1 MSMPTSLKN
10 IAIGPVAVALAA
22 LVALSACEKPQAAQE
37 SAAPPAPQV
46 SVAEVLQHPINEWVE
61 VTGRLEAP
69 QSVIIRAR
77 VSGYIDQV
85 AFEEGALVKKGDLL
99 FQIDPRPF
107 AAEVKRLQAQLVRAQ
122 AQAKRAESEA
132 KRGEQLRAG
141 KVIGIEEADARQSV
155 ADEARAAVIAT
166 QAQLES
172 AVLNLE
178 FTEVRA
184 PIDGRMSRA
193 ELTEGNLV
201 RADDSRLSSI
211 VSTDE
216 VYAYFDIDES
226 VYLKYAALTKS
237 GEVGAAAPVYLG
249 LTNEEGNPHEG
260 RMDFLDNQVNP
271 ATGTMRGRA
280 VFDNRDG
287 TFTPGLYARLKLIGS
302 AGYVASLVDDAAIGT
317 DLGKKFVLVLEKD
330 NKVAYRSVEIGPKQ
344 NGLRV
349 VRQGLKQGDVIVVN
363 GLQRVRPGM
372 VVDPQAVAMAD
383 DKTLAGFVT
392 AGGGNKLAVRKAPQA
407 TAN

>member
-1 MSMPTSLKN
+1 MSVQSTIRTTT
-10 IAIGPVAVALAA
+10 IAAVGLAA
-22 LVALSACEKPQAAQE
+22 LLALSACEKPQASTGDGAA
-37 SAAPPAPQV
+37 AAPPPPTV
-46 SVAEVLQHPINEWVE
+46 SVAEVLRQPINEWDE

-69 QSVIIRAR
+69 QSVVIRAR
-77 VSGYIDQV
+77 VSGYIDRV
-85 AFEEGALVKKGDLL
+85 AFEEGAIVKKGDLL

-107 AAEVKRLQAQLVRAQ
+107 VAEVKRLEAQLARAQ
-122 AQAKRAESEA
+122 ASSKRAVSEA
-132 KRGEQLRAG
+132 KRGDQLRAG
-141 KVIGIEEADARQSV
+141 KIIGSEEADARQST
-155 ADEARAAVIAT
+155 ADEARAAVVAT
-166 QAQLES
+166 EAQLEL
-172 AVLNLE
+172 ARLNLE
-178 FTEVRA
+178 FTEIRA

-226 VYLKYAALTKS
+226 VYLKYTALTKS
-237 GEVGAAAPVYLG
+237 GQVGEGAPVYLG
-249 LTNEEGNPHEG
+249 LTNEDGHPHEG

-287 TFTPGLYARLKLIGS
+287 TFTPGLYARLKLVGS
-302 AGYVASLVDDAAIGT
+302 AGYVASLVKDAAIGT
-317 DLGKKFVLVLEKD
+317 DLGKKFVLVLDKD

-349 VRQGLKQGDVIVVN
+349 VRQGLDEGDKVVVN

-372 VVDPQAVAMAD
+372 AVTPEVVPMAD
-383 DKTLAGFVT
+383 AETLAQFQT
-392 AGGGNKLAVRKAPQA
+392 AAGGAQTA
-407 TAN
+407 TSNN

>member
-1 MSMPTSLKN
+1 MSFQSRVTTVGKV
-10 IAIGPVAVALAA
+10 AIALAA
-22 LVALSACEKPQAAQE
+22 LITLAACEKPQAAQE
-37 SAAPPAPQV
+37 AAAPPPPKV
-46 SVAEVLQHPINEWVE
+46 SVAEVLQQPITEWDE

-69 QSVIIRAR
+69 QSAIIRSR

-85 AFEEGALVKKGDLL
+85 VFEEGALVKKGDLL

-107 AAEVKRLQAQLVRAQ
+107 AAEVRRLQAQLERAQ
-122 AQAKRAESEA
+122 AQSRRAQSEA

-141 KVIGIEEADARQSV
+141 KVIGGEEADARQSI

-172 AVLNLE
+172 AALNLE
-178 FTEVRA
+178 FTEIRA

-193 ELTEGNLV
+193 ELTVGNLV
-201 RADDSRLSSI
+201 RADDSRLTSI

-237 GEVGAAAPVYLG
+237 GAVDEAAPVYLG
-249 LTNEEGNPHEG
+249 LTNEEGHPHQG

-271 ATGTMRGRA
+271 GTGTLRARA

-287 TFTPGLYARLKLIGS
+287 TFTPGLYARLKMVGS

-317 DLGKKFVLVLEKD
+317 DLGKKFVLVLEAG

-349 VRQGLKQGDVIVVN
+349 VRQGLAPGDVIVVN

-372 VVDPQAVAMAD
+372 VVEAQTVPMAD
-383 DKTLAGFVT
+383 DKTLAGFTT
-392 AGGGNKLAVRKAPQA
+392 AAGSQPAAA
-407 TAN
+407 TN

>member
-1 MSMPTSLKN
+1 MSFPSRVKTAGTV
-10 IAIGPVAVALAA
+10 AIALAA
-22 LVALSACEKPQAAQE
+22 LITLAACEKPQAAPE
-37 SAAPPAPQV
+37 ASAPPPPKV
-46 SVAEVLQHPINEWVE
+46 SVAEVLQQPINEWDE

-69 QSVIIRAR
+69 QSAVIRSR

-85 AFEEGALVKKGDLL
+85 VFEEGALVKKGDLL

-107 AAEVKRLQAQLVRAQ
+107 AAEVRRLQAQLERAQ
-122 AQAKRAESEA
+122 AQSKRAQSEA

-141 KVIGIEEADARQSV
+141 KVIGSEEADARQSI
-155 ADEARAAVIAT
+155 ADDARAAVIAT

-172 AVLNLE
+172 ALLNLE
-178 FTEVRA
+178 FTEIRA

-193 ELTEGNLV
+193 ELTAGNLV
-201 RADDSRLSSI
+201 RADDSRLTSI
-211 VSTDE
+211 VSTAE
-216 VYAYFDIDES
+216 VYAYFDLDES

-237 GEVGAAAPVYLG
+237 GAVGEAAPVYLG
-249 LTNEEGNPHEG
+249 LTNEDGHPHEG

-271 ATGTMRGRA
+271 GTGTIRGRA

-287 TFTPGLYARLKLIGS
+287 TFTPGLYARLKLVGS

-317 DLGKKFVLVLEKD
+317 DLGKKFVLVLEEG

-349 VRQGLKQGDVIVVN
+349 VRHGLNKGDVIVVN

-372 VVDPQAVAMAD
+372 VVDAQTVPMAD
-383 DKTLAGFVT
+383 DKTLAGFT
-392 AGGGNKLAVRKAPQA
+392 TSAGSQPVAV
-407 TAN
+407 AN

>member
-1 MSMPTSLKN
+1 MSFPTQTIRS
-10 IAIGPVAVALAA
+10 VAANLVAAAALFALA
-22 LVALSACEKPQAAQE
+22 ACEKPQA
-37 SAAPPAPQV
+37 SAEMAPPPSPKV
-46 SVAEVLQHPINEWVE
+46 SVAEVLRQPINEWDE

-69 QSVIIRAR
+69 QSVVIRSR

-107 AAEVKRLQAQLVRAQ
+107 AAEVKRLAAQLDRAI
-122 AQAKRAESEA
+122 AQSRRADAEA
-132 KRGEQLRAG
+132 KRGDQLRAG
-141 KVIGIEEADARQSV
+141 KIIGSEEADARQST
-155 ADEARAAVIAT
+155 ADEARAAVVAT
-166 QAQLES
+166 QAQLE
-172 AVLNLE
+172 AAQLNLS
-178 FTEVRA
+178 FTEIRA

-226 VYLKYAALTKS
+226 VYLKYTALTKS
-237 GEVGAAAPVYLG
+237 GQVGEGAPVYLG
-249 LTNEEGNPHEG
+249 LTNEEGHPHEG

-280 VFDNRDG
+280 VFDNGNG
-287 TFTPGLYARLKLIGS
+287 TFTPGLYARLKLVGS
-302 AGYVASLVDDAAIGT
+302 AGYVASLVKDAAIGT
-317 DLGKKFVLVLEKD
+317 DLGKKFVLVLDKD

-349 VRQGLKQGDVIVVN
+349 VRQGLDEGDRVVVN

-372 VVDPQAVAMAD
+372 AVTPEVVPMAD
-383 DKTLAGFVT
+383 AETLAQFQT
-392 AGGGNKLAVRKAPQA
+392 AAGGAQTA
-407 TAN
+407 TSNN

>member
-1 MSMPTSLKN
+1 MSIPSPTKLKTAG
-10 IAIGPVAVALAA
+10 IVAVAIAA
-22 LVALSACEKPQAAQE
+22 LLALSACEKPQAAQE
-37 SAAPPAPQV
+37 SAAPPPPKI
-46 SVAEVLQHPINEWVE
+46 SVAEVLQHPINEWDE

-69 QSVIIRAR
+69 QSVVIRSR

-85 AFEEGALVKKGDLL
+85 AFEEGALVRKGDLL

-107 AAEVKRLQAQLVRAQ
+107 AAEVKRLQAQLERAQ
-122 AQAKRAESEA
+122 AQAKRAQSEA

-141 KVIGIEEADARQSV
+141 KVIGIEEADARQST

-172 AVLNLE
+172 AQLNLE
-178 FTEVRA
+178 FTEIRA

-201 RADDSRLSSI
+201 RADDSRLTSI

-237 GEVGAAAPVYLG
+237 GEVGEAAPVYLG
-249 LTNEEGNPHEG
+249 LSNEEGHPHEG

-271 ATGTMRGRA
+271 STGTIRGRA

-317 DLGKKFVLVLEKD
+317 DLGKKFVLVLDKD

-349 VRQGLKQGDVIVVN
+349 VRQGLNQGDLVVVN

-372 VVDPQAVAMAD
+372 AIDPQVVPMAD

-392 AGGGNKLAVRKAPQA
+392 AGGGSRLAIRKASQA
-407 TAN
+407 IAN